1 MMMETILEE
10 PDTVDTVDNL
20 ILQAKSLYYRRRFDQ
35 VISLCNKIW
44 EIDREEPLAWYFKG
58 NLKVFQRH
66 FKGAKRVHKCHQK
79 LRNGAS
85 YNLSHFF
92 LNNEIILGVKR
103 IHKRNQ

>member
-58 NLKVFQRH
+58 NSKVLKGIL
-66 FKGAKRVHKCHQK
+66 KE
-79 LRNGAS
+79 
-85 YNLSHFF
+85 
-92 LNNEIILGVKR
+92 LNEFTNAIKSFEMALAIISVISFILGVKQ